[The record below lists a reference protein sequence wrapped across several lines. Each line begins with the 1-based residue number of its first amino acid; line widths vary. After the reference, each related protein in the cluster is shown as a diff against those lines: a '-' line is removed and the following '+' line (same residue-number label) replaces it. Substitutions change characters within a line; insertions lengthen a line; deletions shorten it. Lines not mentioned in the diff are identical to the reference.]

1 MTGAVDSPEDGKLEL
16 AVSEL
21 DASGSPDLC
30 LFIEDSGSD
39 DGNGVGR
46 GTVVSGHFGVELA
59 DCTVQGHISVFLVHV
74 VVSSSGLIPE
84 DDTEGL
90 DVVGLALKNLVDGE
104 DLSLGALGLEL
115 SSQVVP
121 EFGLCDDVVAGE
133 QTDGVN
139 LGIGVLLGGQLAAEH
154 EVLSDLHLE

>member
-1 MTGAVDSPEDGKLEL
+1 MDGPENGKLEL

-21 DASGSPDLC
+21 DASGPSDLS
-30 LFIEDSGSD
+30 LFIEDSSSD

-46 GTVVSGHFGVELA
+46 GAVVSGHFCVELA

-84 DDTEGL
+84 NDTEGL
-90 DVVGLALKNLVDGE
+90 HVVGLALENLVDGK

-121 EFGLCDDVVAGE
+121 EFGLCNDVVAGE
-133 QTDGVN
+133 ETDGVN
-139 LGIGVLLGGQLAAEH
+139 LGVSILLGGQLAAKH
-154 EVLSDLHLE
+154 EVLPDLHLE